1 MQAIYKYIRLIKRKT
16 SASPDQF
23 KRWWVEGSVGDDK
36 RALGASP
43 IRRIVKSVGT
53 GEVALGG
60 TEPPFDAMLAVY
72 FDTLADAKA
81 TSTKIDALFRED
93 AELVDSGASM
103 QEMIAEEYTMGQK
116 ADAAAALSGDNS
128 LKIIRTV
135 YRRND
140 LDHQRFKDYWL
151 HNHSKLEDVVIARS
165 PVVRIIATFAVP
177 GGLEG
182 KTPPFDGMV
191 ELYFRSAADIRT
203 MFASEIPAM
212 MRKDEENFV
221 QMDAPAIR
229 FIANEYITAKS
240 NTGSSS
246 L

>member
-23 KRWWVEGSVGDDK
+23 KRGWVEGSVDDDK
-36 RALGASP
+36 RALGAAP
-43 IRRIVKSVGT
+43 IRRIVKSIGT

-60 TEPPFDAMLAVY
+60 TEPPFDAMIAVY

-81 TSTKIDALFRED
+81 TASSAKIDALFREN

-116 ADAAAALSGDNS
+116 ADADTVLSGDSS

-140 LDHQRFKDYWL
+140 LDGRAFKDYWL
-151 HNHSKLEDVVIARS
+151 HNHSKLEDVVITRS
-165 PVVRIIATFAVP
+165 PVVRIVATFAVP
-177 GGLEG
+177 DGLEG

-191 ELYFRSAADIRT
+191 ELYFRSPADIRT

-229 FIANEYITAKS
+229 FIANEFITAKS
-240 NTGSSS
+240 G
-246 L
+246 